1 MKLLIIKIY
10 KYNKNKKRLIK
21 FKNLQKKL
29 LKIRYLMNK
38 YYIKIKVKT
47 TILKE
52 ENLQFQNKFNLYRI
66 KILQYQL
73 LIKLKLMKRNI

>member
-1 MKLLIIKIY
+1 
-10 KYNKNKKRLIK
+10 
-21 FKNLQKKL
+21 
-29 LKIRYLMNK
+29 MNK